1 MTDLRIQSAA
11 AQKTLFYFF
20 LQRVFETLEG
30 QRLNRLDYVDAL
42 SLALQRAVSEDG
54 GRLLVTIPPRHL
66 KSVAAAIALPAWIL
80 GNHPTAK
87 VMVATY
93 SDTLSHEHAAKFA
106 QIVNAPWYKALF
118 PRTRARSSNK
128 HEWRT
133 TAGGARYGVSLAGT
147 VTGFGADVIIIDDI
161 LKGSEA
167 RQEVMRAKARQ
178 FYTETLRSRLDNPR
192 TGSIIAIMQRLHEDD
207 FPAFLLEQGR
217 FRHLNLPAIAEED
230 EDIPLHGARSWRRR
244 RGDILD
250 PYRFDE
256 ASLEDLKA
264 EIGRVAFAAQY
275 QQSPVL
281 PEGAVIDIG
290 KLKLVDK
297 PPTKEECI
305 WIVQSWDT
313 AVETGPNCSYSVCTT
328 WGYKDKVWYLLD
340 LFRAR
345 LDGADLKA
353 RIVQLHDKW
362 GAEEV
367 LIEKTNATRV
377 MWSAMRQEGG
387 LLPTLIAPDG
397 SKLERLSPHLDWL
410 QTGQVVFP
418 TEVEWWSALR
428 DEMRAFPDGRHDDQ
442 VDAISQ
448 FMGWARG
455 GRGAA
460 LLDTDPETGRRYGRD
475 RSDFDRR
482 W

>member
-1 MTDLRIQSAA
+1 MTDPRIQIAT
-11 AQKTLFYFF
+11 AQRTLFYFF
-20 LQRVFETLEG
+20 IQKVFETLEG

-42 SLALQRAVSEDG
+42 SRALQLAVQKDG

-80 GNHPTAK
+80 GNDPSAK

-118 PRTRARSSNK
+118 PGTRAASSNK

-178 FYTETLRSRLDNPR
+178 LYTETLRSRLDNPK

-207 FPAFLLEQGR
+207 FPAFLLEKGR
-217 FRHLNLPAIAEED
+217 YRHLNLPAIAEED
-230 EDIPLHGARSWRRR
+230 EDIPLHRGTWRRR
-244 RGDILD
+244 QGDILD

-256 ASLEDLKA
+256 AGLEDLKA
-264 EIGRVAFAAQY
+264 EIGRVPFAAQY
-275 QQSPVL
+275 QQNPVL
-281 PEGAVIDIG
+281 PEGAVIDIA
-290 KLKLVDK
+290 KLTLVDK
-297 PPTKEECI
+297 PPAKEECT

-328 WGYKDKVWYLLD
+328 WGYKDKAWYLLD

-345 LDGADLKA
+345 LDGAQLKA
-353 RIVQLHDKW
+353 RIVQLHKAW

-367 LIEKTNATRV
+367 LIEKTNATSY

-387 LLPTLIAPDG
+387 LLPTLISPDG
-397 SKLERLSPHLDWL
+397 SKLERLSPHLDYMYA
-410 QTGQVVFP
+410 GRAVFP
-418 TEVEWWSALR
+418 TEVEWWPALR
-428 DEMRAFPDGRHDDQ
+428 DEMRAFPESRHDDQ
-442 VDAISQ
+442 VDTISQ
-448 FMGWARG
+448 FISWARG
-455 GRGAA
+455 GRGMA
-460 LLDTDPETGRRYGRD
+460 LLDTDPKTNRRYGHD
-475 RSDFDRR
+475 RSDFERR